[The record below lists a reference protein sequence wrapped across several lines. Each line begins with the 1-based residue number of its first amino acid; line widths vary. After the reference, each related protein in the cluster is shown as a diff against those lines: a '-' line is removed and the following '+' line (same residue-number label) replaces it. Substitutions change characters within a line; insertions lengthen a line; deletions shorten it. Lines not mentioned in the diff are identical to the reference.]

1 MRIKKDDSFL
11 NRDSKTIKS
20 FGDEW
25 NKYDQSDLSFDDS
38 LRYFNEYFN
47 VFPWHKITKD
57 SVGFDMGCGTGRWAK
72 HIASK
77 VGLLNCIEPSDAI
90 NIARKNLGEF
100 KNVCLIKGDVNN
112 PYLKNASQDFGYSL
126 GVLHHIPDTEKA
138 IEACVKLLKP
148 GAPFLIYIYYFF
160 EDRPL
165 WYKYLWLFSN
175 IFRKI
180 ISKLPRRLKNFSS
193 DFIALTIYL
202 PLAKLSKFLE
212 NKSLPV
218 KKIPLSY
225 YRNSSFYTMRTDA
238 LDRFGTPLEKRFT
251 KKEIKDM
258 CLRSGLVDIRFSDSQ
273 PFWCCV
279 GYKKDR
285 L

>member
-1 MRIKKDDSFL
+1 MISQIL
-11 NRDSKTIKS
+11 NFEINSM
-20 FGDEW
+20 
-25 NKYDQSDLSFDDS
+25 
-38 LRYFNEYFN
+38 
-47 VFPWHKITKD
+47 
-57 SVGFDMGCGTGRWAK
+57 SVLDMGCGTGRWAK

-218 KKIPLSY
+218 KKNPLII
-225 YRNSSFYTMRTDA
+225 
-238 LDRFGTPLEKRFT
+238 L
-251 KKEIKDM
+251 
-258 CLRSGLVDIRFSDSQ
+258 
-273 PFWCCV
+273 
-279 GYKKDR
+279 
-285 L
+285 